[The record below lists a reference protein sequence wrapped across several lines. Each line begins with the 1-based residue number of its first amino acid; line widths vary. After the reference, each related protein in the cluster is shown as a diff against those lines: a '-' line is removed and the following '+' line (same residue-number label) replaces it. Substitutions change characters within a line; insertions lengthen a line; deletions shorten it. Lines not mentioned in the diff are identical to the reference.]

1 MSNDPAPRHILIVGA
16 GVFGL
21 STALSLIHN
30 PTYDGARITIIDS
43 SPTLPNPSG
52 SSVDANRIVR
62 ADYANK
68 QYAQLALQAQE
79 LWRDGRM
86 ESWGGEGRYHEP
98 GFVLTAVADQDAYLA
113 GALSNVRS
121 LAQEDKRGRI
131 DLGKIQEL
139 HGRDEIRK
147 ATGYEGVSG
156 DHGYANFNSGW
167 ANAEACVAYAL
178 RRIRAEGGDRV
189 DIRPNTR
196 VQSLLVSAMECKG
209 VTLLGGEQIQ
219 ADLTVLAAGAWTPT
233 LIDLQGRCLA
243 TGQTMAFLDITQEE
257 QAAMGSRP
265 TIINQ
270 SSGMFIIPPRDKLL
284 KVARHGYG
292 YRNPVNI
299 PKQTLRPGVVDGA
312 ATSGDVEVS
321 VPDVGVPIPLEA
333 EEALRGALRE
343 LVPHMADR
351 PFVRTRI
358 CWYCDTPTGD
368 FLITYHPAYKRLFLA
383 TGGSGHGFK
392 FFPVIGD
399 KIVAA
404 MEGKVEPELAEIWRW
419 RSEEELKEVIRRQGE
434 GEEFIACADGS
445 RGGPKGML
453 LAEEMK
459 RKRGLAE
466 HKSGLAKL

>member
-1 MSNDPAPRHILIVGA
+1 MSDFPPQHILIVGA

-21 STALSLIHN
+21 STALSLLHN
-30 PTYDGARITIIDS
+30 PTYNGTRITIIDS

-62 ADYANK
+62 ADYAHK
-68 QYAQLALQAQE
+68 PYAQLALQAQE
-79 LWRDGRM
+79 LWRDRS
-86 ESWGGEGRYHEP
+86 ENAWGGEGRYHEP

-113 GALSNVRS
+113 GALANVRS

-131 DLGKIQEL
+131 DLRKIQEL
-139 HGRDEIRK
+139 HGRDEIRR

-167 ANAEACVAYAL
+167 ANAEACVAHAL
-178 RRIRAEGGDRV
+178 RRIRTEGGDRV
-189 DIRPNTR
+189 NIRPHTR
-196 VQSLLVSAMECKG
+196 VQSLLVSAAAAMECMG
-209 VTLLGGEQIQ
+209 VKLATGEQIH
-219 ADLTVLAAGAWTPT
+219 ADLTVLAAGAWTPS
-233 LIDLQGRCLA
+233 LVDLQGRCLA

-257 QAAMGSRP
+257 QDAMGNRP

-292 YRNPVNI
+292 YRNPVKI
-299 PKQTLRPGVVDGA
+299 PMQTLRPGA
-312 ATSGDVEVS
+312 ATSGDLEVS

-368 FLITYHPAYKRLFLA
+368 FLITYHPAYKHLFLA

-404 MEGKVEPELAEIWRW
+404 IEGKVEPELAEIWRW
-419 RSEEELKEVIRRQGE
+419 RSEDELKEVMRSQGG

-459 RKRGLAE
+459 RKRGPTERKPAV
-466 HKSGLAKL
+466 AKL